1 MTRLVNPMSANAP
14 AAPRRPDVAT
24 AMHSALA
31 PYKIL
36 DQLSQARGTLT
47 TLKYT
52 LLRREGR
59 ELTVLKHLPTDRKQR
74 FELHCLA
81 HEALDQMP
89 QHTQLV
95 AAHKT
100 ITGLVMTKPNT
111 RELSWFIGAMLDGL
125 SIRAGDDTDGS
136 AVSPTRQYR

>member
-1 MTRLVNPMSANAP
+1 
-14 AAPRRPDVAT
+14 
-24 AMHSALA
+24 MHSALA

-36 DQLSQARGTLT
+36 DQFSQARGTLT

-136 AVSPTRQYR
+136 TVSPTRQYR